1 MFAAAL
7 TILRKDAKLRLRDR
21 SVWVFAFVVPLALTY
36 VFSLVFTGQ
45 DEFRFTAGVVDLD
58 GGPVAEGFTDGVVPA
73 LVEEGL
79 AEVTAFG
86 DEVAARRAIEEEE
99 IGAAWVI
106 PEGFSEQIDAGE
118 GGELTVLVNP
128 DRSLTGQVAIGV
140 ADGFATRIDRAGLAV
155 AVVIAAAG
163 EVDGDGAGAGAGGG
177 AGAGAGGEADA
188 DAGADADAAAGA
200 GAGADGG
207 EHLGD
212 LDPAILA
219 EVAQRAAEAGP
230 LISVDELAAADRQ
243 LGGTT
248 YLAAGMAVFFLFFT
262 VTFGVTGYLE
272 ERQQGTLPRLLAAP
286 IGISAVHLGKA
297 LGAFALGLV
306 SMTVLAVASATVLD
320 ATWGPVGGVA
330 VLVVAAVIA
339 ALGVMALVGSFANTA
354 EQAGNLQSVVALVL
368 GLAGGVFFPMGAG
381 LLGQLAL
388 VSPHG
393 WFLRGLGDLAGDPAW
408 TSALPAAGALLVFG
422 LVTAVPGLLRMQR
435 GVR

>member
-163 EVDGDGAGAGAGGG
+163 EVDGDGAGAGAGG
-177 AGAGAGGEADA
+177 
-188 DAGADADAAAGA
+188 